1 MQIWGLQG
9 QEGDEEEDLPKDPNF
24 SLHTQTQ
31 DHCRHEPRLS
41 FRGLGFWMSEILEDK
56 VMFAFPLATENTK
69 PPFSQFVASCYLS
82 RDNGKEGEGE
92 GGGEKGS
99 NLQLALQSGM
109 QRMHKQPRSAPLR

>member
-24 SLHTQTQ
+24 LLHTQTQ
-31 DHCRHEPRLS
+31 DHCRHEPS

-56 VMFAFPLATENTK
+56 VMFAFPFATENMK

-82 RDNGKEGEGE
+82 RDNGEEGEGE
-92 GGGEKGS
+92 GGGEKGT

-109 QRMHKQPRSAPLR
+109 QRMHKQPRSAPIR